1 MKNIND
7 NYVTIQ
13 GWMTSKL
20 NLKGAKL
27 MAFALI
33 YGFCQDGKS
42 RFKGSVSYI
51 SMWTGTSDRQTQN
64 ALNSLESENL
74 ISKIL
79 GRQNGV
85 DTNEYTVNFKQIE
98 CLKNFTPEKTSPLK
112 KVTITPEII
121 SPVPLKKL
129 HPTGEI
135 ISPNINSYNI
145 DDNIEDNIE
154 DNIYTPDQNQEI
166 KILVKNET
174 EKAPPNSAL
183 PPPAVYVEWNSPGAY
198 LWAAKQAKEYLEKE
212 KDLLETICQITI
224 SSEDD
229 VFSMIDTFF
238 AKHCDSSHI
247 LRNWQK
253 QFGQIQHWLTIQ
265 KRNNAQ
271 TAHKQRNTGTIQN
284 ESQADSRFE
293 RLLKRVQ

>member
-1 MKNIND
+1 MKDIND
-7 NYVTIQ
+7 NYITIQ
-13 GWMTSKL
+13 GWMVTKL

-27 MAFALI
+27 MTFALI

-51 SMWTGTSDRQTQN
+51 SIWTGTSDRQTQN
-64 ALNSLESENL
+64 ALNKLQDENL
-74 ISKIL
+74 ISKTL

-112 KVTITPEII
+112 KLTTTPEII

-135 ISPNINSYNI
+135 ISPNINIY
-145 DDNIEDNIE
+145 NIEDNIK
-154 DNIYTPDQNQEI
+154 DNIYTPDQNQKSEI
-166 KILVKNET
+166 SIKSET
-174 EKAPPNSAL
+174 EKAPPDSA
-183 PPPAVYVEWNSPGAY
+183 PPPPVVYVEWNSPGAY
-198 LWAAKQAKEYLEKE
+198 LWAAKEAKEYLEKE
-212 KDLLETICQITI
+212 KDLLETICKISI
-224 SSEDD
+224 SSEDE

-265 KRNNAQ
+265 KRNNVQSTYKKGNGGAL
-271 TAHKQRNTGTIQN
+271 QN
-284 ESQADSRFE
+284 EPQTDSRFE